1 MKKLLVVLFM
11 VLVSPQGRTQYLFNG
26 FIGMISTAN
35 EGGYEASLTWYNNSP
50 STIHG
55 LKVAWNLG
63 ERFKLGYTIHY
74 GNNVVNSL
82 VNQQRYR
89 LYVIETGCYLEYL
102 HKDIGRGWVLSFPL
116 NFNAGSFYVPNTYV
130 PLDEPNAASYF
141 AIEPRVQL
149 GKPLLNWLS
158 VQVSGAYRFL
168 SASSLYGSNSPNLA
182 GPSLNFSLILGD
194 FKQ

>member
-1 MKKLLVVLFM
+1 MKKLAVMLFM
-11 VLVSPQGRTQYLFNG
+11 LVMAPQARSQYMFNG

-63 ERFKLGYTIHY
+63 EHFKLGYTIHY

-82 VNQQRYR
+82 INHQRYR
-89 LYVIETGCYLEYL
+89 LYMIETGCYLEYV
-102 HKDIGRGWVLSFPL
+102 HKELGQGWMLSFPV
-116 NFNAGSFYVPNTYV
+116 NINAGSFYVPDTYV
-130 PLDEPNAASYF
+130 PIDKPNAASYM
-141 AIEPRVQL
+141 ALEPRVQL
-149 GKPLLNWLS
+149 GKPVLDWLS
-158 VQVSGAYRFL
+158 LNLSAGYRFL

-194 FKQ
+194 FKE